1 MQDIMIMRILKT
13 EEKVT
18 RESVEVKKREPYT
31 NLYQDIQIKPS
42 RHASRDPTKQI
53 NVLVSKFKMKAK

>member
-1 MQDIMIMRILKT
+1 MLKA
-13 EEKVT
+13 EKQVT

-31 NLYQDIQIKPS
+31 NLYQDIQIKPL
-42 RHASRDPTKQI
+42 RHASRDPTIHI

>member
-1 MQDIMIMRILKT
+1 MRILKT

-18 RESVEVKKREPYT
+18 RESVEVKKSPYT
-31 NLYQDIQIKPS
+31 NLYQDIQIKPL
-42 RHASRDPTKQI
+42 RHASRDPTIHI